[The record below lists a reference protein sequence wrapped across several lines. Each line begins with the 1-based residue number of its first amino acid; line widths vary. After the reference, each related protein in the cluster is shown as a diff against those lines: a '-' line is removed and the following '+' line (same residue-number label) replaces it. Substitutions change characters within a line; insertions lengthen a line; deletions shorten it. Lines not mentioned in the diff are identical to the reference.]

1 MWRKINNKTF
11 QNLFFVSVDFEND
24 LFERRFDSESMF
36 VCLLFVRHILKP
48 ITDWLILE
56 FMNPVV
62 WSHFLKIQ
70 PHVFTTCFLPLIHG
84 HVLFT
89 HSLTNVYLCGCPSL
103 REITAPTCSGRSSAL
118 VGAEVFLGLKT
129 SHRCRRCLQRRKQMS
144 ENKKKVMQ

>member
-11 QNLFFVSVDFEND
+11 QNLFF
-24 LFERRFDSESMF
+24 LFCGLWKWLVWAEVWFWIH
-36 VCLLFVRHILKP
+36 VCLFVRHILKP

-62 WSHFLKIQ
+62 LSHFLKIQ

-89 HSLTNVYLCGCPSL
+89 HSLTNVYLCACPSL